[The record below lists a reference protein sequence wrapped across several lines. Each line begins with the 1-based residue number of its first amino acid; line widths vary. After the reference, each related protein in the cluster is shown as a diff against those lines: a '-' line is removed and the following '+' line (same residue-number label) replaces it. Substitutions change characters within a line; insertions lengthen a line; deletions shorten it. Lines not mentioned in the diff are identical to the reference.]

1 MSSIDP
7 LFHKFQSSIDGISLP
22 DKFTYPF
29 YYEPHT
35 LCLIAS
41 EELQLHLLEQNQ
53 WKHNF
58 GLNDEGGE
66 EIGKMFGVL
75 LVKNKLGEIG
85 YLRAFSGKM
94 AGVNHLPGFVPPVF
108 DMLTE
113 DSFFLKGK
121 SNLNK
126 LSETIDQLK
135 ANPRVSS
142 LKLKLNS
149 IKEKADKAE
158 SEKRAFIIEQRKVR
172 KQLRIKAKSEMNDR
186 EYVSYKEILA
196 KQSVAQ
202 RYELRDLLKQWSKK
216 IAVFQLELECF
227 TSEIDTLIKKRKAI
241 SASLQNQLF
250 EKYNFLNFLG
260 KEKNLNV
267 LFSNTSLG
275 KPPAAAGECAAP
287 KLLQY
292 AYKQNYIP
300 LAIAEFWWGV
310 APNSAVRKHKNYYPA
325 CQGKCKP
332 ILGHMLHG
340 LVVDENPLSVDRSS
354 SKNIEVVHQ
363 DEDIAVIVK
372 PEEFLSV
379 PGKSVKDSV
388 YKRVKKLFPNAT
400 GPLIVH
406 RLDMSTSGVML
417 IALNEKSNKL
427 LQKQFINR
435 TVKKR
440 YTALLD
446 GILPKDKGIIELPL
460 RVDLDDRPRQLV
472 CFKHGKQAKT
482 IWEVIERKDN
492 KTKIYFY
499 PITGRTHQLR
509 VHAAHKLGLN
519 LPIIGDDMYGA
530 KAERLYLHAEYIE
543 FIHPS
548 TNRKMSFKQ
557 PATF

>member
-121 SNLNK
+121 STLNK

-172 KQLRIKAKSEMNDR
+172 KQLRIKAKLEMNDR

-216 IAVFQLELECF
+216 IAVFQLELECL
-227 TSEIDTLIKKRKAI
+227 TSEIDNLIKKRKAI

-275 KPPAAAGECAAP
+275 KPPAAAGECTAP

-332 ILGHMLHG
+332 ILGHMLQG